1 MSRSAEVVH
10 FRLWPPV
17 ALGLP
22 LTAGLVASS
31 TIGDP
36 WELPAG
42 AAVVGWVLVAA
53 FAVWNGWTML
63 FFARA
68 RTGLLPGQATTELMT
83 TGPFARSRNPLYL
96 GLVALYVGIALIASS
111 FWALALTPAAV
122 AAVEWGAIRP
132 EEGHLRAR
140 FGPRYEAYSQRVRR
154 WL

>member
-140 FGPRYEAYSQRVRR
+140 FGSRYEAYSQRVRR